1 MAVDGLTAED
11 INDIRTQ
18 CQRIAIVG
26 LSPKPHRASY
36 RVAQYLMQQGYEIIP
51 VHPLHKEILG
61 LTCYPSLADIP
72 GSIDMV
78 DCFRASEAMPAL
90 ADEILTLNDKH
101 DKNVKVMW
109 MQLGI
114 THADAAAKVRD
125 AGLTVVMDRC
135 PKIEFPLLQRLYQD
149 A

>member
-11 INDIRTQ
+11 INQIRTR
-18 CQRIAIVG
+18 CQRIAVVG

-36 RVAQYLMQQGYEIIP
+36 RVAQYLLQQGYEVIP
-51 VHPLHKEILG
+51 VHPQHKTILD
-61 LTCYPSLADIP
+61 LPCYASLADIP
-72 GSIDMV
+72 GTIDMV

-90 ADEILTLNDKH
+90 ADEIIASVDKG
-101 DKNVKVMW
+101 VKVMW

-114 THADAAAKVRD
+114 VHSEAAAKVTA

-135 PKIEFPLLQRLYQD
+135 PKIEYPLLQRLYQD

>member
-11 INDIRTQ
+11 INHIRTQ
-18 CQRIAIVG
+18 CQRIAVVG
-26 LSPKPHRASY
+26 LSPKSHRASY
-36 RVAQYLMQQGYEIIP
+36 RVAQYLMHEGYEVIP

-72 GSIDMV
+72 GNIDMV

-90 ADEILTLNDKH
+90 ADEILALNGKH
-101 DKNVKVMW
+101 DKSVKVMW

-114 THADAAAKVRD
+114 VHADAAAKVRG
-125 AGLTVVMDRC
+125 AGLRVVIDRC
-135 PKIEFPLLQRLYQD
+135 PKIEYPLLQRLYQD

>member
-1 MAVDGLTAED
+1 
-11 INDIRTQ
+11 
-18 CQRIAIVG
+18 
-26 LSPKPHRASY
+26 
-36 RVAQYLMQQGYEIIP
+36 
-51 VHPLHKEILG
+51 
-61 LTCYPSLADIP
+61 
-72 GSIDMV
+72 MV